1 MFHRKNLVAIL
12 FIFLIVACHK
22 TYHIPENEILGAWH
36 IGETGF
42 VKHDGI
48 DVTNDF
54 SEYYVG
60 FYYPKIFSFAKT
72 NSIHSYDGQW
82 TWMGSSLKQLSLDN
96 GKAFVDVKELTK
108 TSLHATFNLSKE
120 YVQTLGIAATF
131 EGDYEVFLEVSR

>member
-1 MFHRKNLVAIL
+1 MLARKNLVAIV
-12 FIFLIVACHK
+12 FIFFIVGCHK

-36 IGETGF
+36 VGKIGF

-54 SEYYVG
+54 SEYFVG
-60 FYYPKIFSFAKT
+60 FYYPKIFFFSKM
-72 NSIHSYDGQW
+72 NSIHSHDGQW

-96 GKAFVDVKELTK
+96 GKALVDVKELDK
-108 TSLHATFNLSKE
+108 TSLHAMFHLSKE
-120 YVQTLGIAATF
+120 YVQTLGIPTTL